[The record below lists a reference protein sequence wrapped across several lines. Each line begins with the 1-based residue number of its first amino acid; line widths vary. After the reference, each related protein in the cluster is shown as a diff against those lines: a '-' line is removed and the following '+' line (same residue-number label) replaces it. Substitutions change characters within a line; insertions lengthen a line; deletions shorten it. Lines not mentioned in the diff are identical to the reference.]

1 MSTFFRLTLP
11 CPDGDISALCCI
23 WDIAMNGFSRMKFLA
38 VAATALALGWGM
50 AQANEAY
57 PTKTIEFVVPYA
69 PGGASDVIVRA
80 LVPHLQKHLGGASI
94 VVINR
99 AGANTAIAATQLAR
113 TPSDGYTIM
122 LADAAL
128 VLNAAVRGTSPGY
141 DLDKDFSL
149 VTQIGAAPLVLF
161 VPESGARSLGQF
173 LDRGKTRGANI
184 ANAGPGSLGHL
195 AAELLQLRTKVQLVS
210 IPYRGSALAL
220 NETIAGQV
228 DATFTSTASGMPLVK
243 NGRLRALAVAASE
256 PIAAYPDIP
265 TFKQLGVSGVEAVNW
280 WGVIAPAGLP
290 QDISAKLSQAVRQAM
305 REPALA
311 ERFDALGIV
320 PTLRD
325 SKGFTT
331 LMKND
336 LAHWRAVVQRANIKV
351 D

>member
-1 MSTFFRLTLP
+1 MEWRK
-11 CPDGDISALCCI
+11 
-23 WDIAMNGFSRMKFLA
+23 RVRFLA
-38 VAATALALGWGM
+38 AVATAIAVGGN
-50 AQANEAY
+50 AVHANESY
-57 PTKTIEFVVPYA
+57 PAARPIEFVVPYA
-69 PGGASDVIVRA
+69 PGGASDIIVRA

-113 TPSDGYTIM
+113 ATPDGHTIM

-128 VLNAAVRGTSPGY
+128 VLNAAIRTTSPGY
-141 DLDKDFSL
+141 DLDKDFSM

-161 VPESGARSLGQF
+161 VPESGARHLAGF
-173 LDRGKTRGANI
+173 LEQGKARGANI

-195 AAELLQLRTKVQLVS
+195 AAELMRLRTKASLVS

-243 NGRLRALAVAASE
+243 TGRLRALAVAAPQ
-256 PIAAYPDIP
+256 PIAAYPEIP
-265 TFKQLGVSGVEAVNW
+265 TFEQLGVPGVQAINW

-290 QDISAKLSQAVRQAM
+290 QDIAAKLAQAVRLAV

-311 ERFDALGIV
+311 ERFEALGIE

-325 SKGFTT
+325 AKGFSA
-331 LMKND
+331 LMKDD
-336 LAHWRAVVQRANIKV
+336 LTHWRGVVQRANIKV

>member
-1 MSTFFRLTLP
+1 MEWRKHMT
-11 CPDGDISALCCI
+11 
-23 WDIAMNGFSRMKFLA
+23 GFLGA
-38 VAATALALGWGM
+38 VATLLWLGGS
-50 AQANEAY
+50 AVHANEAY
-57 PTKTIEFVVPYA
+57 PNRPIEFVVPYA
-69 PGGASDVIVRA
+69 PGGASDIIVRA
-80 LVPHLQKHLGGASI
+80 LVPHLQKHLNGASI

-99 AGANTAIAATQLAR
+99 AGANTAIAGTQLAR
-113 TPSDGYTIM
+113 AMPDGYTIM

-128 VLNAAVRGTSPGY
+128 VLNAAIRTASPGY
-141 DLDKDFSL
+141 DLDKDFAM

-161 VPESGARSLGQF
+161 VPESGARNLAGF
-173 LDRGKTRGANI
+173 LEQGKARGANI

-195 AAELLQLRTKVQLVS
+195 AAELLQMRTRTTLTS
-210 IPYRGSALAL
+210 IPYRGSGLAL

-243 NGRLRALAVAASE
+243 TGRLRALAVAA
-256 PIAAYPDIP
+256 PQAIAAYPDIP
-265 TFKQLGVSGVEAVNW
+265 TFEQLGVPGVHAINW

-290 QDISAKLSQAVRQAM
+290 QDIAAKLSQAIRQAL

-325 SKGFTT
+325 AKGFST
-331 LMKND
+331 LMKDD
-336 LAHWRAVVQRANIKV
+336 LAHWRGVVQRANIKV